1 MKSTLFIT
9 GAAGFIGHETCK
21 EAVKAGWQVTALVHS
36 DKSAESLREIGAPSA
51 SGTEAE

>member
-1 MKSTLFIT
+1 MKRTLFIT

-36 DKSAESLREIGAPSA
+36 EQERRNAPRDRGSACRR
-51 SGTEAE
+51 